1 MSKPLYLL
9 LVEDS
14 EDDALLLILHL
25 ERNGYTVHHVRVQ
38 TEAAL
43 RSAITSA
50 TWDIIISDY
59 SMPRFS
65 GGAALQIA
73 QELAPDIPF
82 VIVSGA
88 IGEERA
94 VDIMRQGANDYVM
107 KNNLPRLV
115 PTIERELREAAQHH
129 AHQMAEQQIHILSR
143 ALAQSASLMI
153 ITATDDT
160 IVYVNN
166 AFLRVTGYSETEIY
180 GQPSRIIFS
189 AQTDPQDIADCYEHI
204 HNGQDWHGEI
214 QATKADTSTYWA
226 ALVGSAIRNPDE
238 TIGQYLFVLE
248 DISERKRLA
257 AELQGYTQ
265 KLEQMVDERTS
276 QLKRAKEQIEVILN
290 TSSDGIVLALSSGD
304 IQTINP
310 AFRALFENRVNRS
323 IEEIIYMLS
332 SEEDMT
338 QIADSL
344 MAVLYD
350 KDNQRRQVGIIQ
362 SNGETI
368 DVDFVFN
375 PIDDG
380 HDKGGLVLSVRD
392 ITHFK
397 ELERFRDEF
406 LENTTHDL
414 GNPIASLR
422 LQIHML
428 RKRPDRLNKHLEAI
442 EAQTTR
448 LEKLVLEL
456 RTLSEIDRRIIKV
469 NRQLLDFNPFV
480 QHVVENHRTL
490 AHDRRHTLT
499 FTAQDDLPPVYID
512 ADKFERVVANLLT
525 NAINYT
531 SDGGSITVATD
542 CTDTTINLTVAD
554 TGQGIAAVD
563 LPHIFNRFYR
573 TQRARKTSMGGS
585 GIGLAIVKELVE
597 AHSGTIAVQSVV
609 DAGTTFTVLLP
620 IVPQATIPDIE

>member
-1 MSKPLYLL
+1 MSKPLHLL

-14 EDDALLLILHL
+14 EDDALLLLLHL
-25 ERNGYTVHHVRVQ
+25 QRSGYMVEHLQVQ
-38 TEAAL
+38 SEVALRAAL
-43 RSAITSA
+43 TGE
-50 TWDIIISDY
+50 TWDVIISDY

-65 GGAALQIA
+65 GVAALQIA
-73 QELAPDIPF
+73 QELAPDVPF

-107 KNNLPRLV
+107 KNNLSRLV
-115 PTIERELREAAQHH
+115 PTIDREVREAAQRL
-129 AHQMAEQQIHILSR
+129 AHQLAEQQIHILSR
-143 ALAQSASLMI
+143 ALAQSASLTI
-153 ITATDDT
+153 ITDTDDT
-160 IVYVNN
+160 IVYVNS
-166 AFLRVTGYSETEIY
+166 AFLRVTGYSEADIY
-180 GQPSRIIFS
+180 GQPSQIIFS
-189 AQTDPQDIADCYEHI
+189 AQTNPKDIADCYRRI
-204 HNGQDWHGEI
+204 HKGQEWHGEI
-214 QATKADTSTYWA
+214 QATRADKSTYWA
-226 ALVGSAIRNPDE
+226 ALVGSAIRNPDG
-238 TIGQYLFVLE
+238 TIGQYLLALE

-265 KLEQMVDERTS
+265 KLEQMVDERTA

-304 IQTINP
+304 IQTVNP

-323 IEEIIYMLS
+323 IEEIMYMLS
-332 SEEDMT
+332 SEEDME

-344 MAVLYD
+344 LAVLYD
-350 KDNQRRQVGIIQ
+350 KDNQRRQAGIVQ

-380 HDKGGLVLSVRD
+380 NNKGGLVLSVRD

-428 RKRPDRLNKHLEAI
+428 KKRPDRLNKHLEAI

-456 RTLSEIDRRIIKV
+456 RTLSEIDRRIIKL

-490 AHDRRHTLT
+490 AHDRRHTFT
-499 FTAQDDLPPVYID
+499 FTGQDNLPPAYID
-512 ADKFERVVANLLT
+512 SDKFERVIANLLT

-531 SDGGSITVATD
+531 PDGGTITITTD
-542 CTDTTINLTVAD
+542 YTETTVNLMVSD
-554 TGQGIAAVD
+554 TGQGIAAED
-563 LPHIFNRFYR
+563 LPNIFNRFYR
-573 TQRARKTSMGGS
+573 TLRARKTSSGGS

-597 AHSGTIAVQSVV
+597 AHNGTIAVQSIV
-609 DAGTTFTVLLP
+609 DEGTTFTIALP